1 MERGTHQSVLRVEE
15 EGASDPSGGVPA
27 GRSDALMVAETVH
40 MDNEYTW
47 FTWGERH
54 HKWPVERNP

>member
-54 HKWPVERNP
+54 HK